1 MILWSSVKW
10 YRPPGKATLEHL
22 SDDAQC
28 SVVQSPT
35 SPSHSAQTFSAWEEE
50 CFPVCHHATTAGH
63 SLYPYNSPSM
73 RISSAHLL
81 MTTPY
86 TCVNIFLPS
95 HAFSNTPF
103 ITSSSHAVFTLL
115 SVPILCVCDL
125 GLFART
131 RKTGRAT

>member
-1 MILWSSVKW
+1 MVLWSSVKW
-10 YRPPGKATLEHL
+10 YRPPGKAALERL
-22 SDDAQC
+22 SDEAQC
-28 SVVQSPT
+28 SVVHSTTP
-35 SPSHSAQTFSAWEEE
+35 PSHSGQTFSAWEEE
-50 CFPVCHHATTAGH
+50 CFPVYYHATTAGH
-63 SLYPYNSPSM
+63 SLYPYNPPLM
-73 RISSAHLL
+73 RTSSANLL

-115 SVPILCVCDL
+115 PVPILCVCDL

-131 RKTGRAT
+131 WKTGRAT